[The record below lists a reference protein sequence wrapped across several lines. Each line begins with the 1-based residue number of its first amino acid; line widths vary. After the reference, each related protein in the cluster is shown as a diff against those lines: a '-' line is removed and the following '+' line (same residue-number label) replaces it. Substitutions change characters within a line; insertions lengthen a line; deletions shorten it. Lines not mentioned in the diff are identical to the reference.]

1 MQIFPGD
8 VQIFAGQVKVVR
20 SNSVPSTIVSE
31 EIELIRS
38 DKGPG
43 GGGFSGN
50 GGDGGDRNSSGGAGV
65 PQRAYI
71 TGMFIALAGIL
82 MFFMAFVSAYI
93 VRKDMPNSAW
103 IPLQVPRILWLN
115 TLILIASSFTLARA
129 HSRFSAQDDEGFRH
143 WWATTAFLG
152 VLFVAGQILAWRQ
165 LAAQGIFLASNPS
178 SSFFYVFTG
187 AHGVHLLGGILALLY
202 VQFRATR
209 KVARGTAIEVVSM
222 YWHFMDGLWV
232 FLFLLLYLG
241 R

>member
-1 MQIFPGD
+1 M
-8 VQIFAGQVKVVR
+8 
-20 SNSVPSTIVSE
+20 PSTIVTE
-31 EIELIRS
+31 EIELIHS
-38 DKGPG
+38 GKGPG
-43 GGGFSGN
+43 GGGSSGD
-50 GGDGGDRNSSGGAGV
+50 GGDGGDGEGGRGDSSGATRV

-103 IPLQVPRILWLN
+103 IPLQVPRVLWLN
-115 TLILIASSFTLARA
+115 TLVLIASSLTLARA
-129 HSRFSAQDDEGFRH
+129 HNRFTAKDEEGFRH
-143 WWATTAFLG
+143 WWATTTFLG
-152 VLFVAGQILAWRQ
+152 ILFVAGQIIAWRQ

-187 AHGVHLLGGILALLY
+187 AHGLHLLGGILALLY

>member
-1 MQIFPGD
+1 M
-8 VQIFAGQVKVVR
+8 
-20 SNSVPSTIVSE
+20 PSTIATE
-31 EIELIRS
+31 EIELIHS
-38 DKGPG
+38 GKGPG
-43 GGGFSGN
+43 GGNFSGDGGN
-50 GGDGGDRNSSGGAGV
+50 GGDGGDPSGATSV
-65 PQRAYI
+65 PQRAYV

-93 VRKDMPNSAW
+93 VRKGMPANGW
-103 IPLQVPRILWLN
+103 IPLQVPRLLWIN
-115 TLILIASSFTLARA
+115 TLILLGSSFTLARA
-129 HSRFSAQDDEGFRH
+129 HSRFTAKDEEGFRH
-143 WWATTAFLG
+143 WWTTTTILG
-152 VLFVAGQILAWRQ
+152 ILFVAGQMLAWRQ
-165 LAAQGIFLASNPS
+165 LAAQGIFLATNPS

-187 AHGVHLLGGILALLY
+187 AHGLHLLGGILALLY

>member
-1 MQIFPGD
+1 
-8 VQIFAGQVKVVR
+8 
-20 SNSVPSTIVSE
+20 VPSTIITE

-43 GGGFSGN
+43 GGGFSGD
-50 GGDGGDRNSSGGAGV
+50 GGDGGDSNSSGGASV

-71 TGMFIALAGIL
+71 TGMYIALAGIL

-103 IPLQVPRILWLN
+103 IPLEVPRILWLN

-129 HSRFSAQDDEGFRH
+129 HNRFTAKDEEGFRH
-143 WWATTAFLG
+143 WWATTTVLG

-165 LAAQGIFLASNPS
+165 LAAQGLFLATNPS

-209 KVARGTAIEVVSM
+209 KVARSTAIEVVSM

>member
-1 MQIFPGD
+1 M
-8 VQIFAGQVKVVR
+8 
-20 SNSVPSTIVSE
+20 PSTIITE
-31 EIELIRS
+31 EIELIHS
-38 DKGPG
+38 GKGPG

-50 GGDGGDRNSSGGAGV
+50 GGDSGDSSGATRV

-103 IPLQVPRILWLN
+103 IPLAVPRILWLN
-115 TLILIASSFTLARA
+115 TLILVASSFTLARA
-129 HSRFSAQDDEGFRH
+129 HSRFTAQDDEGFRH
-143 WWATTAFLG
+143 WWATTTFLG
-152 VLFVAGQILAWRQ
+152 VLFVTGQILAWRQ

-202 VQFRATR
+202 VRFRATR
-209 KVARGTAIEVVSM
+209 KVTRGTAIEVVSM

>member
-1 MQIFPGD
+1 M
-8 VQIFAGQVKVVR
+8 
-20 SNSVPSTIVSE
+20 PSTIATE
-31 EIELIRS
+31 EIELIHS
-38 DKGPG
+38 GKGPG
-43 GGGFSGN
+43 GGNFSGDGGN
-50 GGDGGDRNSSGGAGV
+50 GGDSGDPSGATSV
-65 PQRAYI
+65 PQRAYV

-93 VRKDMPNSAW
+93 VRKGMPANGW
-103 IPLQVPRILWLN
+103 IPLQVPRLLWIN
-115 TLILIASSFTLARA
+115 TLILLGSSFTLARA
-129 HSRFSAQDDEGFRH
+129 HSRFTAKDEEGFRH
-143 WWATTAFLG
+143 WWTTTTILG
-152 VLFVAGQILAWRQ
+152 ILFVAGQILAWRQ
-165 LAAQGIFLASNPS
+165 LAAQGIFLATNPS

-187 AHGVHLLGGILALLY
+187 AHGLHLLGGILALLY

>member
-1 MQIFPGD
+1 M
-8 VQIFAGQVKVVR
+8 
-20 SNSVPSTIVSE
+20 PSTIVTE

-50 GGDGGDRNSSGGAGV
+50 GGDGGDTGDSSGATRV

-129 HSRFSAQDDEGFRH
+129 HNRFTAKDDEGFRH
-143 WWATTAFLG
+143 WWATTSVLG
-152 VLFVAGQILAWRQ
+152 ILFVAGQILAWRQ

-187 AHGVHLLGGILALLY
+187 AHAVHLLGGILALLY

-209 KVARGTAIEVVSM
+209 KVARGTAIDVVSM

>member
-1 MQIFPGD
+1 MPG
-8 VQIFAGQVKVVR
+8 
-20 SNSVPSTIVSE
+20 TIVTE
-31 EIELIRS
+31 EIELIPS
-38 DKGPG
+38 DKGPD
-43 GGGFSGN
+43 GGGFSGD
-50 GGDGGDRNSSGGAGV
+50 GGDGGDGGDSSGATRV

-103 IPLQVPRILWLN
+103 IPLQVPR
-115 TLILIASSFTLARA
+115 A
-129 HSRFSAQDDEGFRH
+129 HSRLSAKDDEGFRH
-143 WWATTAFLG
+143 WWATTTFLG
-152 VLFVAGQILAWRQ
+152 ILFVAGQILAWRQ

-209 KVARGTAIEVVSM
+209 KVTRGTAIEVVSM

>member
-1 MQIFPGD
+1 M
-8 VQIFAGQVKVVR
+8 
-20 SNSVPSTIVSE
+20 PSTIVTE
-31 EIELIRS
+31 EMELLRA

-43 GGGFSGN
+43 GGGFSGG
-50 GGDGGDRNSSGGAGV
+50 GGDSGDSGDSSGATRV

-103 IPLQVPRILWLN
+103 IPLPVPRILWLN

-129 HSRFSAQDDEGFRH
+129 HSRFTAKDEDGFRH
-143 WWATTAFLG
+143 WWATTTVLG
-152 VLFVAGQILAWRQ
+152 ILFVAGQIIAWRQ
-165 LAAQGIFLASNPS
+165 LAAQGIFLATNPS

-209 KVARGTAIEVVSM
+209 KVARGTAVEVVSM
-222 YWHFMDGLWV
+222 YWHFMDGLWL

>member
-1 MQIFPGD
+1 M
-8 VQIFAGQVKVVR
+8 
-20 SNSVPSTIVSE
+20 PSTIVTE
-31 EIELIRS
+31 DIELIPS

-50 GGDGGDRNSSGGAGV
+50 GGDGGDGGDSSGATRV

-129 HSRFSAQDDEGFRH
+129 HGRFSAKDDEGFRH
-143 WWATTAFLG
+143 WWATTTVLG
-152 VLFVAGQILAWRQ
+152 ILFVAGQILAWRQ

-209 KVARGTAIEVVSM
+209 KVSKGTAIEVVSM

>member
-1 MQIFPGD
+1 
-8 VQIFAGQVKVVR
+8 
-20 SNSVPSTIVSE
+20 VPSTIFTE
-31 EIELIRS
+31 EIELIHS
-38 DKGPG
+38 GKGPG
-43 GGGFSGN
+43 GGNFSGD
-50 GGDGGDRNSSGGAGV
+50 GGDGGDGSAWSGAGRV

-93 VRKDMPNSAW
+93 VRKGMPGNAW

-115 TLILIASSFTLARA
+115 TLTLLASSFTLARA
-129 HSRFSAQDDEGFRH
+129 HNRFNAQDEDGFRN
-143 WWATTAFLG
+143 WWATTTILCI
-152 VLFVAGQILAWRQ
+152 LFVAGQILAWRQ
-165 LAAQGIFLASNPS
+165 LAAQGIFLATNPS
-178 SSFFYVFTG
+178 SSFFYVFTA

-202 VQFRATR
+202 AKFRVTR
-209 KVARGTAIEVVSM
+209 KVSRGTAIEVVSM

>member
-1 MQIFPGD
+1 MPG
-8 VQIFAGQVKVVR
+8 
-20 SNSVPSTIVSE
+20 STVTDE
-31 EIELIRS
+31 VELIGTGR
-38 DKGPG
+38 G
-43 GGGFSGN
+43 GGGSSGDAGN
-50 GGDGGDRNSSGGAGV
+50 SGGGGDDWKGPSGSARV
-65 PQRAYI
+65 PQRAYV
-71 TGMFIALAGIL
+71 TGMTIALAGIL

-103 IPLQVPRILWLN
+103 VPLQVPRILWLN
-115 TLILIASSFTLARA
+115 TLLLIASSFTLARA
-129 HSRFSAQDDEGFRH
+129 HSRFSAKDDEGFRH
-143 WWATTAFLG
+143 WWATTTFLG
-152 VLFVAGQILAWRQ
+152 IFFVAGQILAWRQ
-165 LAAQGIFLASNPS
+165 LAAQGSFLATNPS

-187 AHGVHLLGGILALLY
+187 AHGAHLLGGILALLY

>member
-1 MQIFPGD
+1 M
-8 VQIFAGQVKVVR
+8 
-20 SNSVPSTIVSE
+20 PSTIITE

-43 GGGFSGN
+43 GGGFSGDGGN
-50 GGDGGDRNSSGGAGV
+50 GGDSNSSGGASV

-71 TGMFIALAGIL
+71 TGMYIALAGIL

-103 IPLQVPRILWLN
+103 IPLEVPRILWLN

-129 HSRFSAQDDEGFRH
+129 HSRFTAKDEEGFRH
-143 WWATTAFLG
+143 WWATTTVLG
-152 VLFVAGQILAWRQ
+152 ILFVAGQILAWRQ
-165 LAAQGIFLASNPS
+165 LAAQGLFLATNPS

>member
-1 MQIFPGD
+1 M
-8 VQIFAGQVKVVR
+8 
-20 SNSVPSTIVSE
+20 PSTIVTE
-31 EIELIRS
+31 EIELIHS

-43 GGGFSGN
+43 GGGFSGG
-50 GGDGGDRNSSGGAGV
+50 GGDGGDSGDSSGAARV

-129 HSRFSAQDDEGFRH
+129 YSRFSAKDDEGFRH
-143 WWATTAFLG
+143 WWATTTFLG
-152 VLFVAGQILAWRQ
+152 ILFVAGQILAWRQ
-165 LAAQGIFLASNPS
+165 LAAQGLFLATNPS

-209 KVARGTAIEVVSM
+209 KVQRGTAIEVVSM